1 MDYKK
6 NISSITVTIP
16 HYDTTN
22 VVTKEAVVF
31 TISRQNDRFKA
42 IPWMTKEKRKQF
54 GLPEELDFVFY
65 NNCIVDAN
73 NMEEDTLNA
82 IKQIILELEVQDYF
96 D

>member
-1 MDYKK
+1 
-6 NISSITVTIP
+6 
-16 HYDTTN
+16 
-22 VVTKEAVVF
+22 
-31 TISRQNDRFKA
+31 
-42 IPWMTKEKRKQF
+42 MTKEKRKQF

-73 NMEEDTLNA
+73 NMEEDTLNT

>member
-1 MDYKK
+1 MHNKK

-16 HYDTTN
+16 HYDTANVITN
-22 VVTKEAVVF
+22 EAVVF

-42 IPWMTKEKRKQF
+42 IPWMTAEKRKQT
-54 GLPEELDFVFY
+54 GLPEQLDFVFY

-73 NMEEDTLNA
+73 NMEEDTLHA
-82 IKQIILELEVQDYF
+82 IKQIIQELEVQDYF

>member
-1 MDYKK
+1 
-6 NISSITVTIP
+6 
-16 HYDTTN
+16 
-22 VVTKEAVVF
+22 
-31 TISRQNDRFKA
+31 
-42 IPWMTKEKRKQF
+42 MTKEKRKHF